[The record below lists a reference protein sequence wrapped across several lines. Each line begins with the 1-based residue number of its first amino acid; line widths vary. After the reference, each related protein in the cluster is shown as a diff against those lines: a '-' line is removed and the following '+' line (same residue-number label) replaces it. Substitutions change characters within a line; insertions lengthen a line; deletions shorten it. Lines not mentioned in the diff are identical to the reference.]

1 MVVTVLEAYVAT
13 NRAAD
18 LQAAYAEAAGGAV
31 PARTAPKHLVAR
43 LERFNKVAH

>member
-18 LQAAYAEAAGGAV
+18 SSRVCRGGGGAV